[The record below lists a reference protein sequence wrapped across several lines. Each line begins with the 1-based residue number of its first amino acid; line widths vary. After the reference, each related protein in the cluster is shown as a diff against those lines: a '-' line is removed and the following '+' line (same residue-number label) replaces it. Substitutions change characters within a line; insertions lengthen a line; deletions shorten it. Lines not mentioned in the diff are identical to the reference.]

1 MIAIEING
9 QIKTFSTIPTVWKNT
24 IGYNYEDASIHY
36 VDGFRNVVEPS
47 FDTTTSYKG
56 SMIYDNVNNVYT
68 YEVIDYTT
76 EELASNLT
84 IMEDNEDKSD
94 IDKLIDKGTRLFTK
108 TKERLVRRRKK
119 GKITKAHCKK
129 VRELLHPIFL
139 LLRTGDI
146 DIANDKAILI
156 PVNGNASIETE
167 LVWFKDE
174 LQTLLLDV
182 NNLL

>member
-24 IGYNYEDASIHY
+24 IGYNYKDASIHY

-47 FDTTTSYKG
+47 FNTATQYKG
-56 SMIYDNVNNVYT
+56 AMIYDSVNNIFT
-68 YEVIDYTT
+68 YQVIDYTP
-76 EELASNLT
+76 EQLASNLLVK
-84 IMEDNEDKSD
+84 EENEGRID
-94 IDKLIDKGTRLFTK
+94 IDVLITKGTRLFTK

-119 GKITKAHCKK
+119 GNITKARTKT

-156 PVNGNASIETE
+156 AVNENASIEAE
-167 LVWFKDE
+167 LVWFKAE

>member
-1 MIAIEING
+1 MVAIEING
-9 QIKTFSTIPTVWKNT
+9 TIKTFTTIPETWKQT

-36 VDGFRNVVEPS
+36 VDGFRNVVEPQYN
-47 FDTTTSYKG
+47 TTTQYKG
-56 SMIYDNVNNVYT
+56 SMIYDSVNNVFT
-68 YEVIDYTT
+68 YEVIDFTV
-76 EELASNLT
+76 EQLAAKLT
-84 IMEDNEDKSD
+84 IKEGSEDRSD
-94 IDKLIDKGTRLFTK
+94 IEILQTKGTKLFTR

-119 GKITKAHCKK
+119 GIITKARTKT

-156 PVNGNASIETE
+156 PVNANAAIETE
-167 LVWFKDE
+167 LVWFKAE

>member
-1 MIAIEING
+1 MVAIDING
-9 QIKTFSTIPTVWKNT
+9 QIKTFNNIPDTWNHT

-36 VDGFRNVVEPS
+36 VDGFRSVIEPQYNS
-47 FDTTTSYKG
+47 TTSYKG
-56 SMIYDNVNNVYT
+56 GMIYDEINNVFT
-68 YEVIDYTT
+68 YAVIDYTVEQLT
-76 EELASNLT
+76 ANLS
-84 IMEDNEDKSD
+84 IQEDTEDKSD
-94 IDKLIDKGTRLFTK
+94 IERLITRGTNLFTR

-119 GKITKAHCKK
+119 GNITKARCKT
-129 VRELLHPIFL
+129 VRDILHPIFL

-156 PVNGNASIETE
+156 AVNSNAAIESE
-167 LVWFKDE
+167 LVWFKAE